1 MYQPDAIA
9 VLEKGGVP
17 FLFTANEGDAREYD
31 GYEEAE
37 RVKNVVLDAASF
49 PNAATLQQEDKLGRL
64 NITKELGQVNGS
76 FQMLYSFGAR
86 SFSVWQGNTGQ
97 LLFDS
102 NNELEQKAI
111 AAGIYDDNRSDDKGV
126 EPEGI
131 ALGTVGKK
139 TIAFVGLERADALA
153 LYDVTNPA
161 APAFI
166 KLLPT
171 GDAPEGITFIPAHQ
185 SPAGKS
191 LIVVSSENDGT
202 IKVYKTD

>member
-31 GYEEAE
+31 GFKEAD
-37 RVKNVVLDAASF
+37 RAKNVALDPSF
-49 PNAATLQQEDKLGRL
+49 FADAATLQQEDKLGRL
-64 NITKELGQVNGS
+64 NITKELGQADGS
-76 FQMLYSFGAR
+76 FQALYSFGAR

-102 NNELEQKAI
+102 KNELEQKSI
-111 AAGIYDDNRSDDKGV
+111 AAGVYDDNRSDDKGV

-131 ALGTVGKK
+131 TLGTVGKK

-153 LYDVTNPA
+153 IYDVSNPV
-161 APAFI
+161 APTFI

-191 LIVVSSENDGT
+191 LVVVSSENDGT
-202 IKVYKTD
+202 IKVYKTN